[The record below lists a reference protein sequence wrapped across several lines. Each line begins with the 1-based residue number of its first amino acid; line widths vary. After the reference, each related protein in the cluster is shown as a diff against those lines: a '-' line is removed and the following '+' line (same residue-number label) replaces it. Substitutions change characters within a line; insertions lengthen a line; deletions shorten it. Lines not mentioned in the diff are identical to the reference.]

1 MFPNPDGITVG
12 TVLSP
17 PDNRRLERIGWWL
30 AVVASVLLIA
40 FTWTGYSSNSF
51 HVDDIHTIVE
61 NPSLRPEFPLA
72 RIFSTTR
79 ATSSLAE
86 YAAYRPL
93 TTLTYAIDTRIGGTD
108 DQTVFQ
114 LDSFLWFF
122 IILFA
127 VYGLVR
133 LMPGAGPF
141 FGLLAAALCAVHPL
155 ASQAL
160 NYTSQRHLLLR
171 TLGVAL
177 SLLVFVAWPSRM
189 PEKFWFPVRRI
200 PRNYLDVLIRRL
212 RTLVSNIWELL
223 LRIKPPFY
231 FVPLVFGLLADPGT
245 AVFPLILIAWIKL
258 FEPEK
263 SLRKVIPSAV
273 VCGIWWI
280 AHTAMTWSS
289 GAPVRP
295 PLPDWW
301 LTQPAVALDYVAAFF
316 YPGNL
321 TADSGVQTLAG
332 ISAWAMVGV
341 AGLAGLIALAFYT
354 SRHNGWKIISF
365 GIWWFLIALIPEFLV
380 PQRDAEVWAR
390 GFVAGIGLA
399 IAVAGA
405 AAIVVSWFWKQ
416 EQWRLA
422 GAGLVAIVA
431 LSGLAIL
438 GNVNHRRNNV
448 WQSQDYLWS
457 DVLEHQ
463 PGNARALLNYGR
475 VQIAGGDAEAGYKSL
490 EKARV
495 AQPKDAE
502 IELELAQFAEAAGK
516 ADADQ
521 HFKRAIEL
529 APSSSFPPARYAE
542 WLLLK
547 QRTEEAEKEANRAL
561 ALDSV
566 GIAGRRAVIAV
577 QVAERRWQDLE
588 KFSNQTIELT
598 PGAPDGHR
606 GLRVAR
612 TALDEIINAEKL
624 ARSERTT
631 ENLLRLSSVYM
642 QNGRFDEGIAACQA
656 ALKIQPQLAEAWSN
670 ISVGYHMM
678 GKIDESIAALREAIR
693 IRPDLRG
700 LQDNLAAE
708 LRAKGQPTK

>member
-1 MFPNPDGITVG
+1 MFPNPDGITDS
-12 TVLSP
+12 TVISP
-17 PDNRRLERIGWWL
+17 PDNRRWERICWWL

-40 FTWTGYSSNSF
+40 FTWTGYSNNSF
-51 HVDDIHTIVE
+51 HLDDIHTIVE

-93 TTLTYAIDTRIGGTD
+93 TTLTYAIDTRIGGPG

-122 IILFA
+122 ITLF
-127 VYGLVR
+127 VVHGLVR
-133 LMPGAGPF
+133 SMPGAGPF
-141 FGLLAAALCAVHPL
+141 FGLLAATLCAVHPL

-160 NYTSQRHLLLR
+160 NYTSQRHLLIR
-171 TLGVAL
+171 TAGMAL
-177 SLLVFVAWPSRM
+177 SLLVFVIWPSRM
-189 PEKFWFPVRRI
+189 PPEFWFPVRRI
-200 PRNYLDVLIRRL
+200 PRNYLDILIRRL
-212 RTLVSNIWELL
+212 RTLVSRIWKFL
-223 LRIKPPFY
+223 LRTSPPFY
-231 FVPLVFGLLADPGT
+231 LVPLVFGLLADPGA
-245 AVFPLILIAWIKL
+245 AVFPLILIVWIKL

-289 GAPVRP
+289 GAAIRP
-295 PLPDWW
+295 PLTDWW
-301 LTQPAVALDYVAAFF
+301 LTQPGVALDYVAAFF
-316 YPGNL
+316 YPRNL
-321 TADSGVQTLAG
+321 MADSGVQTLPG
-332 ISAWAMVGV
+332 ISAPMIAGV

-354 SRHNGWKIISF
+354 SRHNGWKIVSF
-365 GIWWFLIALIPEFLV
+365 GIWWFLIALIPEFLI
-380 PQRDAEVWAR
+380 PQHDAEVLAR
-390 GFVAGIGLA
+390 GFAAGIGLA
-399 IAVAGA
+399 IAVTGLAVM
-405 AAIVVSWFWKQ
+405 IVAWFRKH
-416 EQWRLA
+416 EQFRVA

-431 LSGLAIL
+431 LSGLAVL
-438 GNVNHRRNNV
+438 GNLTHGRNIV

-457 DVLEHQ
+457 DVLEQQ
-463 PGNARALLNYGR
+463 PNNARALLNYGR
-475 VQIAGGDAEAGYKSL
+475 VQITGGDVEAGYKSL
-490 EKARV
+490 EKARA
-495 AQPKDAE
+495 AQPRDAE
-502 IELELAQFAEAAGK
+502 IELEMAQFAEAAGK
-516 ADADQ
+516 ADAEQ
-521 HFKRAIEL
+521 HFRRAIDM

-547 QRTEEAEKEANRAL
+547 QRTEDAEKEANRAL
-561 ALDSV
+561 ALDSD

-577 QVAERRWQDLE
+577 LVAERRWQDLE

-612 TALDEIINAEKL
+612 TALQEISNAEKL
-624 ARSERTT
+624 ART
-631 ENLLRLSSVYM
+631 EPNPEHLLQLSSVYM

-708 LRAKGQPTK
+708 LRARGPTTK